1 MPGPRRSLMS
11 LRLADRAALGFAAV
25 VIVLA
30 AASSNEPSTA
40 DTVRDL
46 DVWAMVLFVAALA
59 VTVVSRRL
67 PGTAAIVVL
76 VLGFVWYGVGYTSG
90 LINVATLIAFYRLG
104 ASEAARAKVAVTA
117 SAVVAVLVNIGVV
130 AGEAWSEALMA
141 AGYIIVAVLFGELV
155 RHRHLLLEQYA
166 HRAEQ
171 AEADAERRV
180 AEERL
185 RIARDL
191 HDVLAHTVSVMIV
204 QAGVATDRLE
214 RDPRAARDALG
225 AIRESGRQAVG
236 EVKAAVAVLRA
247 GADDEGALVTAP
259 APRIDRLS
267 DLVEATR
274 GHGLRVDLDTVLSGR
289 ALPELVELTV
299 YRVVQE
305 SLTNVVRHAGAS
317 SVAVAIREERSRV
330 MVEVRDDGTTDGGQ
344 SAAGF
349 GLRGMAERVESI
361 GGELWHG
368 RDVAG
373 GWTVRAWLPL
383 VGGAA

>member
-1 MPGPRRSLMS
+1 MS
-11 LRLADRAALGFAAV
+11 LRLADRAALGFAGV

-30 AASSNEPSTA
+30 AVSSNEPSPEGTA
-40 DTVRDL
+40 RDL
-46 DVWAMVLFVAALA
+46 DVWAIVLFGAALA
-59 VTVVSRRL
+59 VTVASRRL
-67 PGTAAIVVL
+67 PGTVAIVVL
-76 VLGFVWYGVGYTSG
+76 ALGFIWYSVGYTSG

-104 ASEAARAKVAVTA
+104 ASEAARPKVAVTA
-117 SAVVAVLVNIGVV
+117 IAVAAVLLKIGV
-130 AGEAWSEALMA
+130 AADDAWPEAFTA
-141 AGYIIVAVLFGELV
+141 AGYTVVAVLFGELF

-171 AEADAERRV
+171 AEAHAERRV

-191 HDVLAHTVSVMIV
+191 HDVLAHTVSAMTV
-204 QAGVATDRLE
+204 QAGVAADRL
-214 RDPRAARDALG
+214 DQDQGAAREALG
-225 AIRESGRQAVG
+225 AIRESGRQAMG

-259 APRIDRLS
+259 APRIDRLAE
-267 DLVEATR
+267 LVETTGA
-274 GHGLRVDLDTVLSGR
+274 HGLRVELDTALSGR

-330 MVEVRDDGTTDGGQ
+330 TVEVRDDGTTHGGP

-368 RDVAG
+368 RDVVG

-383 VGGAA
+383 VGGPA